1 LQATHCAENLDF
13 YEAALQYY
21 DAAAAGSGGR
31 VAAARAIADRY
42 VKEGA
47 PNQVNLGNVKLALQH

>member
-42 VKEGA
+42 VREGA
-47 PNQVNLGNVKLALQH
+47 PNQVNLGTKNL